1 MALASISGLASGLDT
16 AGIINQLMQLEA
28 LPQTKLK
35 ARVTAQQSSVT
46 AFQSLNTKLAAL
58 ATQAGTLAKTT
69 AWSPVTAS
77 SSSEHVTVTTSAGA
91 TEGTLSF
98 TVKQTALAH
107 KFSFTDTAALTDR
120 VTPADTTLVRFT
132 AADGTITDLDTGD
145 GTLDG
150 LVKALNGAGLGVKA
164 STVQLA
170 DGSHRLHVAATSTGA
185 ASQFSL
191 SNVDPAAPALL
202 GGENAPYTTTGRDA
216 VIVLGPDELSSST
229 NTFTGVTTGVDF
241 ALALGTPGGT
251 AVDISVTADA
261 AGMTASVKSMV
272 DAVNEI
278 LEEIDKV
285 TAAGGG
291 TTKAGVLSGDSTLRS
306 LRNELLSSVYAS
318 GDGTSLADAGV
329 ELDRYGRLTFNEEKF
344 TAAYAADPASV
355 SAKFAGTGG
364 FAERVAAV
372 SNQASDTVTG
382 TVTNAIQGRKSAIDR
397 LDDAIDSWDV
407 RLDARRRTLERQYTA
422 LESALGRL
430 QSQGNWLAGQLA
442 GLPKWS

>member
-1 MALASISGLASGLDT
+1 MALISGIASGLDT
-16 AGIINQLMQLEA
+16 ANIIRQLMQLEA

-46 AFQSLNTKLAAL
+46 ALQSLNTKFAAL
-58 ATQAGTLAKTT
+58 ATQAAALAKTSS
-69 AWSPVTAS
+69 WSPVSAT
-77 SSSEHVTVTTSAGA
+77 SSSEHVTAKTSAGA

-107 KFSFTDTAALTDR
+107 KVSFTDAAALTDR

-132 AADGTITDLDTGD
+132 AADGTTTDLDTGD

-170 DGSHRLHVAATSTGA
+170 DGTHRLHVAATSTGA

-202 GGENAPYTTTGRDA
+202 GGENAPYTTTGQDA
-216 VIVLGPDELSSST
+216 VIVLGPDEISSST
-229 NTFTGVTTGVDF
+229 NTFTGIATGIDF
-241 ALALGTPGGT
+241 TLSSQTPGGT
-251 AVDISVTADA
+251 AVDITVTGDTKA
-261 AGMTASVKSMV
+261 MTASVKSMV

-278 LEEIDKV
+278 LAEIDKV

-291 TTKAGVLSGDSTLRS
+291 TTKSGVLSGDPTLRS

-318 GDGTSLADAGV
+318 ADGTSLAEAGV
-329 ELDRYGRLTFNEEKF
+329 ELDRYGRLTFDEEKF
-344 TAAYAADPASV
+344 AAAYAADPASV
-355 SAKFAGTGG
+355 SAKFAGAGG
-364 FAERVAAV
+364 FAERIAAV
-372 SNQASDTVTG
+372 STQASDKVTG
-382 TVTNAIQGRKSAIDR
+382 TITNAIQGRESTIDR
-397 LDDAIDSWDV
+397 LGDAIDSWDV
-407 RLDARRRTLERQYTA
+407 RLDARRRTLERQYAA
-422 LESALGRL
+422 LEVALGGL